1 LGGRGRQISEFKA
14 RLIYSVSSKTARATQ
29 RNPVLK
35 RQPTNQPS
43 TYPNNNNNNNKKKT
57 KPKATTTNP
66 KGLQGRR
73 EREKGYSGWLL
84 GRESSM
90 SDDYDKNRLY
100 EILKGLIKM
109 L

>member
-1 LGGRGRQISEFKA
+1 MGCLFQNDFEQIATKVEIGTK
-14 RLIYSVSSKTARATQ
+14 RIIYKNQDASGQSRKQFQENIQKT
-29 RNPVLK
+29 K
-35 RQPTNQPS
+35 I
-43 TYPNNNNNNNKKKT
+43 KT